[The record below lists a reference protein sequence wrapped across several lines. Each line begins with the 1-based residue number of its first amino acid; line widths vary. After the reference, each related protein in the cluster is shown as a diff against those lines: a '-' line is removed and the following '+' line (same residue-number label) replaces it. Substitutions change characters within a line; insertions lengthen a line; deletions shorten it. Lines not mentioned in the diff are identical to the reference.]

1 MCVLNG
7 GVSTTTRR
15 IAPSP
20 PRKTQSHQALGPRR
34 SALSAACPLAQHESL
49 AHAGSVVRGGCA
61 MQTWL
66 SVLVLAVVLA
76 LGSGCR
82 STTGESFGQNIDD
95 TKITSDVKR
104 KLAADT
110 TSTLTSVSVTTVR
123 G

>member
-1 MCVLNG
+1 
-7 GVSTTTRR
+7 
-15 IAPSP
+15 
-20 PRKTQSHQALGPRR
+20 
-34 SALSAACPLAQHESL
+34 
-49 AHAGSVVRGGCA
+49 

-66 SVLVLAVVLA
+66 SVLVLAAVLA

-82 STTGESFGQNIDD
+82 STTGESFGQNMDD

-123 G
+123 GNVALTGIVGTAADRARAEQIARSVTGVTGVTNDLQTEKK